1 MNAIGLML
9 LGSIVHATGF
19 AVLGMLVYLVLRRRG
34 PAAGSL
40 AAGSSLLIMVLVS
53 VVVLSPWPRW

>member
-1 MNAIGLML
+1 MNALRLLL

-19 AVLGMLVYLVLRRRG
+19 AVIGSLVYLALRRWS

-40 AAGSSLLIMVLVS
+40 AAGVEPGRSW
-53 VVVLSPWPRW
+53 PWSR